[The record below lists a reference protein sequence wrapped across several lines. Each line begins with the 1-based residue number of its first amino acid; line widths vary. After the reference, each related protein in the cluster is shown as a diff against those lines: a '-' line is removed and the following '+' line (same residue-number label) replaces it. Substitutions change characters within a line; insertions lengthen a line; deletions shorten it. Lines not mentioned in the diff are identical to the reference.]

1 MKTNSNKITKG
12 IVFGGCSFT
21 WGQGLYYYSN
31 LETLKE
37 PPPDCYDVKLVTDA
51 HKRYGAMLRY
61 PRLVANHFDTFEVC
75 MLQNGGSEETTF
87 MYIKRVLGIVDK
99 HDHLFE
105 EHFSFNEIEYIIIQ
119 TSQPNRN
126 SFTFTFDGTKY
137 DFRTYSP
144 ETREVFFKWLDQEN
158 IEFNDW
164 YSDHVKNVFNQLK
177 ENMAFYES
185 KGIKTLFLNWEDE
198 YLPLIKK
205 DSYMLERFIPLEYKG
220 TTYECIRH
228 LMNENK
234 HLTINSDYE
243 HFEIPPTD
251 HHPSKECH
259 EVMAANVIKKI
270 EDNINNQNKIYGKKL
285 I

>member
-37 PPPDCYDVKLVTDA
+37 PLPDCYDSKLVTDA
-51 HKRYGAMLRY
+51 HKRYGATLRY
-61 PRLVANHFDTFEVC
+61 PRLVANHFNTFEVC

-87 MYIKRVLGIVDK
+87 DYLRKVFGLEENC
-99 HDHLFE
+99 DHLFTE
-105 EHFSFNEIEYIIIQ
+105 SLSFSELEYIIIQ

-126 SFTFTFDGTKY
+126 SFTYTLDGSQHYYKI
-137 DFRTYSP
+137 DSP
-144 ETREVFFKWLDQEN
+144 ETKDLFYKWLSQEK
-158 IEFNDW
+158 IEFEDW
-164 YSDHVKNVFNQLK
+164 YSSHVKSVFNQLK
-177 ENMAFYES
+177 ENMFFYES
-185 KGIKTLFLNWEDE
+185 KGIKTLFLNWEED
-198 YLPLIKK
+198 YSSLIKE
-205 DSYMLERFIPLEYKG
+205 DTYMSERFISLEYRGKN
-220 TTYECIRH
+220 YECIRH
-228 LMNENK
+228 LMDENK

-259 EVMAANVIKKI
+259 EVMATNIIKKI
-270 EDNINNQNKIYGKKL
+270 NNNGKKL